1 MKGASMITIK
11 TGETQLSISIDSY
24 QYKYLESKPGE
35 FDYDANWL
43 NIAVTYTDAGKDQ
56 LSVDPCLLTTELNQV
71 TAEFERIVEGEE
83 ISYISDFLEPYL
95 TIAFS
100 RDKNRIAVII
110 HYVFD
115 TTDGIWKTWK
125 VTQSLS
131 MGEAYAMLDE
141 LKRMTEMYPER

>member
-1 MKGASMITIK
+1 MITIK
-11 TGETQLSISIDSY
+11 TGETQLSVSIDSY

-71 TAEFERIVEGEE
+71 TTEFERIVEGDENA
-83 ISYISDFLEPYL
+83 YISDFLEPYL

-100 RDKNRIAVII
+100 REKTGIAVII
-110 HYVFD
+110 HYVFE
-115 TTDGIWKTWK
+115 TTDGTWKTWK
-125 VTQSLS
+125 VTQFLG
-131 MGEAYAMLDE
+131 MDEAYAMLDE
-141 LKRMTEMYPER
+141 LKKMTETYPER

>member
-43 NIAVTYTDAGKDQ
+43 NVAVTYTDTGKEQ

-71 TAEFERIVEGEE
+71 TAEFERIVGGDEN
-83 ISYISDFLEPYL
+83 SYISNFLEPYL

-110 HYVFD
+110 HYEFD